1 MWILIV
7 LSLAYPG
14 AAPAHSVTFK
24 TEAQCKVAAQW
35 INAAQPG
42 YTESKYAAQCFRAD

>member
-14 AAPAHSVTFK
+14 RSRRTSVTFN

-42 YTESKYAAQCFRAD
+42 YSESKYTAQCFRAD